1 MKALFTLAALA
12 LSPAAFA
19 ADAIY
24 CKENGKV
31 VNAYVADD
39 VPNCAAAL
47 MQGDACFAG
56 RREAV
61 IALINSDAF
70 NWGGEE
76 WLADAHFKGR
86 DEIAYTW
93 HDGPNE
99 LKEKLSLARCTPG
112 FFRK

>member
-1 MKALFTLAALA
+1 MKIFFLFAAFVI
-12 LSPAAFA
+12 STPAFA

-24 CKENGKV
+24 CRENGKV
-31 VNAYVADD
+31 VNAYVQDD

-47 MQGDACFAG
+47 MQGEACFTG

-61 IALINSDAF
+61 IALINADSF
-70 NWGGEE
+70 NWGGQE

-99 LKEKLSLARCTPG
+99 LKEKLSLARCTSG
-112 FFRK
+112 FFRR